1 MQAFSMEEL
10 FPLIEEGIARKGKYR
25 FYPRGVSMQ
34 PLLYAG
40 DDSVELS
47 AVGDI
52 NKYDM
57 LLYQRDDGSFV
68 LHRVVAV
75 RGELIDFCGD
85 GQCFVEKDIR
95 RDQIKAGVYAFYKGE
110 RRVEVTDKKYLRYA
124 KRRVATIPLRRAKT
138 IAAAVLKRLFSA
150 KNSD

>member
-10 FPLIEEGIARKGKYR
+10 FPLIGEGIARKGKYR

-34 PLLYAG
+34 PLLFAG
-40 DDSVELS
+40 EDSVELS
-47 AVGDI
+47 EARDI

-57 LLYQRDDGSFV
+57 LLYQRDDGAFV

-85 GQCFVEKDIR
+85 GQCFIEKDIR
-95 RDQIKAGVYAFYKGE
+95 RDQIRAGVYAFYKGN
-110 RRVEVTDKKYLRYA
+110 RRIEVTNKKYLLYA
-124 KRRVATIPLRRAKT
+124 KRRVATIPLRRA
-138 IAAAVLKRLFSA
+138 IVILSGILKRLFST

>member
-10 FPLIEEGIARKGKYR
+10 FPLIEEGIAKKGKYR

-40 DDSVELS
+40 EDSVELS
-47 AVGDI
+47 EVRDI

-68 LHRVVAV
+68 LHRVVGV
-75 RGELIDFCGD
+75 RGDLLDFCGD
-85 GQCFVEKDIR
+85 GQCYIEKGIR
-95 RDQIKAGVYAFYKGE
+95 RGQIKAGVYAFYKGE
-110 RRVEVTDKKYLRYA
+110 RRVEVTDRKYRRYA
-124 KRRVATIPLRRAKT
+124 KRRVATIPLRRYWAILKAK
-138 IAAAVLKRLFSA
+138 LKI
-150 KNSD
+150 K

>member
-10 FPLIEEGIARKGKYR
+10 FPLIEEGIARNGKYR

-40 DDSVELS
+40 EDSVELS
-47 AVGDI
+47 RACDI

-68 LHRVVAV
+68 LHRVVKV
-75 RGELIDFCGD
+75 RGDLIDFCGD
-85 GQCFVEKDIR
+85 AQCFVEKGVR

-110 RRVEVTDKKYLRYA
+110 RRIEVTDKKYLRYA
-124 KRRVATIPLRRAKT
+124 KRRVASIWIRRAKIT
-138 IAAAVLKRLFSA
+138 VASILRKIFPNKKS
-150 KNSD
+150 N

>member
-1 MQAFSMEEL
+1 MQGFSMEEL
-10 FPLIEEGIARKGKYR
+10 FPLIEEGIARNGRYR

-34 PLLYAG
+34 PLLVG
-40 DDSVELS
+40 GEDSVELS
-47 AVGDI
+47 AATDI

-68 LHRVVAV
+68 LHRVVKV
-75 RGELIDFCGD
+75 RGDLIDFCGD
-85 GQCFVEKDIR
+85 GQCYVEKGIR

-124 KRRVATIPLRRAKT
+124 KKRVASIWFRRAKLT
-138 IAAAVLKRLFSA
+138 AAALLA
-150 KNSD
+150 KFFK